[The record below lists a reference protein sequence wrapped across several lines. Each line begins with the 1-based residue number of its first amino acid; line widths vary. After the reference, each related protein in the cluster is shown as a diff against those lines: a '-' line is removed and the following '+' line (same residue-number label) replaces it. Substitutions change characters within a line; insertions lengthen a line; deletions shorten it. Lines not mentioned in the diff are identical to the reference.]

1 MTKEKLITGI
11 VLGAAVGAIVGFLFA
26 TEKGAEIRK
35 QLADKGFELGDLL
48 ASKASEFGNVLK
60 DEFGNVVTG
69 ATNAAN
75 QAVSKGKE
83 MAQAQT
89 EKW

>member
-26 TEKGAEIRK
+26 TEKGAEIRQ

-48 ASKASEFGNVLK
+48 KSKAGEFGNVLK
-60 DEFGNVVTG
+60 DEFGNIVTG
-69 ATNAAN
+69 ARS
-75 QAVSKGKE
+75 AVDDTLSKGKDV
-83 MAQAQT
+83 AQAQT

>member
-26 TEKGAEIRK
+26 TDKGAEIRQK
-35 QLADKGFELGDLL
+35 LSEKGFELGDLL
-48 ASKASEFGNVLK
+48 KSKAGEFGNVLK
-60 DEFGNVVTG
+60 DEFGNIVTG
-69 ATNAAN
+69 ARS
-75 QAVSKGKE
+75 AVDETLSKGKDV
-83 MAQAQT
+83 AQAQT

>member
-35 QLADKGFELGDLL
+35 QLSDKGFELGDLL
-48 ASKASEFGNVLK
+48 KSKASEFGNVLK

-69 ATNAAN
+69 AGGKLEETIN
-75 QAVSKGKE
+75 QGKE
-83 MAQAQT
+83 MAKAQT
-89 EKW
+89 DKW